1 MSEPTSL
8 NLAPGPR
15 GLPRYG
21 SFFAWDRD
29 PLGFMVRAQRE
40 YGDIV
45 HFRLGREPVYLL
57 SHPDH
62 VKHVLVDHAPDYP
75 KPAGPP
81 SPLAGNG
88 LFKSEGEFWKKQ
100 RGLIQPAFHRERLT
114 GWVDTIAGGTHAMLE
129 RWEARGASAGPF
141 DVAEEMARL
150 ACSLMYRIVFT
161 EPQPDAVYEAT
172 RKLVWFIGHPERGL
186 KARLPFLSTRRRE
199 FGAALAELDA
209 MAYEHIGRR
218 RREGSSRGDM
228 LDFMMEARER
238 ASGEGMSDAQLRDEA
253 MNLYAAGYEAT
264 AAALAWAWYLLHQ
277 HPEAWTRLHEEA
289 VAVLGDRQPGAADL
303 PRLRYAS
310 WVFEESM
317 RLYPPAWLLDRQAR
331 VADRIGGHDV
341 PAGSIMLMLPYILHR
356 HPGLWESPETF
367 DPERFSPERSAK
379 RSRFAFLPFGAG
391 QRICI
396 GKELAML
403 KAPIIL
409 AMVARRYRL
418 EVVRKGPPGLHAAV
432 TLTLKGGLP
441 AVLRPV
447 SPRSRSEP
455 RPTAV
460 AG

>member
-1 MSEPTSL
+1 MSESTPL
-8 NLAPGPR
+8 QLAPGPR

-29 PLGFMVRAQRE
+29 PLGFMVRAQRR

-62 VKHVLVDHAPDYP
+62 VKHVMVDHAANYT

-81 SPLAGNG
+81 SPLVGNG

-114 GWVDTIAGGTHAMLE
+114 SWVDTIAGATQDMLA
-129 RWEARGASAGPF
+129 RWRPRAGSAEPF

-172 RKLVWFIGHPERGL
+172 RKLVYFIGHPERGL
-186 KARLPFLSTRRRE
+186 KARLPFLSTRRQE
-199 FGAALAELDA
+199 FRAALAELDA
-209 MAYEHIGRR
+209 MAHGHIARR
-218 RREGSSRGDM
+218 REEGSSRGDM
-228 LDFMMEARER
+228 LDFMMAAKDRVT
-238 ASGEGMSDAQLRDEA
+238 GEGMSDAQLRDEA

-277 HPEAWTRLHEEA
+277 HPEAWARLHEEA
-289 VAVLGDRQPGAADL
+289 VTVLGDRPPTAADL

-331 VADRIGGHDV
+331 EADRIGGHDV
-341 PAGSIMLMLPYILHR
+341 PAGSIMLMLPFILHR
-356 HPGLWESPETF
+356 HPGLWENPEAF
-367 DPERFSPERSAK
+367 EPERFSPERSAK

-396 GKELAML
+396 GKDLAML

-409 AMVARRYRL
+409 AMVARHFRI
-418 EVVRKGPPGLHAAV
+418 EVVRKGEPRLHAAV
-432 TLTLKGGLP
+432 TLTLADGLP
-441 AVLRPV
+441 ATLRLVTPD
-447 SPRSRSEP
+447 PRSEP
-455 RPTAV
+455 RPAV